1 MSLLEKASIITTP
14 TAYGVGV
21 LNSIKPAYALGENL
35 VVNGTFDTD
44 SDWTKGTGWTIS
56 GGKANSDGSQTGTS
70 NLFQNMGILSNKSV
84 KVEYTIS
91 NFSAGHLDLSFFGT
105 GLPASETRANANGNY
120 IWYVNIPTGHNGNVG
135 FSANSSFVGSVD
147 NFSVKVETEADFDFT
162 RNSSAT
168 RVNPDYLIQDVSIL
182 SSNLVQNGN
191 FSELGSQ
198 LITNGNF
205 ETDSGWTK
213 TNASIS
219 SGQATITVTGGAYS
233 RVNQAV
239 SYTSGKKYRLIANIK
254 GASGSS
260 GKEVRFMDNSSNI
273 GGLTTSNG
281 TITLNESVQTIE
293 LNWTANSNSGV
304 IENARSTSS
313 GDYSWDIYDI
323 SVKQVDPNDNWTLGT
338 GWSFGEDKVSAVSTS
353 VTTYQ
358 ISNIVSGKK
367 YLLKWE
373 ITDYTAGL
381 FAMAAGGNIIDYWK
395 SANGIYT
402 QTVIAGSS
410 GTIDLRCA
418 GFTGSVSNISVIEV
432 QQTDIPRLDYTNG
445 TASILL
451 EPQRTNLFE
460 YDIDFS
466 QSVWSKGNV
475 TLQSN
480 TAISPEGIQNA
491 SNIYPTNNVA
501 YIYNTTTA
509 SSSVY
514 TVSAYVKANGKN
526 VAWLYSNSGST
537 NGTIYFDLSDESMQ
551 VVAGS
556 GGTPTGTINKMPN
569 GWYRIT
575 YTTGTAIS
583 LTGGTGVGVS
593 DAKGSLNATQ
603 NGTDGILVYGLQLE
617 TGSYATSLI
626 HTSGSASTRAAE
638 TLNNAG
644 NSDLINSTE
653 GVLYAEISAL
663 ANDGANRCI
672 SLYDGTVNNRLT
684 LLFGSTN
691 NSIRALIKSNN
702 ATTFDAT
709 HIVNSTLNFHKIG
722 VKYKENDFALWIDGV
737 EVATDSSGATPIGLN
752 ALTFDTGN
760 GGQNLYGRCKTVAVF
775 KEALSDTE
783 LACLTSTNNREIF
796 LNYYYRMQYVGANTE
811 ALSCAEQTFN
821 I

>member
-1 MSLLEKASIITTP
+1 MSNLLQKASIVTTP

-91 NFSAGHLDLSFFGT
+91 NYSAGHLDLSFFGT

-191 FSELGSQ
+191 FSELGAEE
-198 LITNGNF
+198 ITNGDF
-205 ETDSGWTK
+205 SVDGTLTTSSYTLGWYSPDSGISISDGK
-213 TNASIS
+213 LIITNGASI
-219 SGQATITVTGGAYS
+219 GGRAYGTNG
-233 RVNQAV
+233 VNGI
-239 SYTSGKKYRLIANIK
+239 SFLTSGKSYKLVYTIEENNDNALVFYHN
-254 GASGSS
+254 GGSYVAAPNTV
-260 GKEVRFMDNSSNI
+260 GTHTI
-273 GGLTTSNG
+273 YYQAGG
-281 TITLNESVQTIE
+281 TIFILRN
-293 LNWTANSNSGV
+293 NTANATIKIDNV
-304 IENARSTSS
+304 
-313 GDYSWDIYDI
+313 
-323 SVKQVDPNDNWTLGT
+323 SVKQVDPNDNWILGT

-395 SANGIYT
+395 SANGIYS

-418 GFTGSVSNISVIEV
+418 GFTGSVSNISVIEI

-451 EPQRTNLFE
+451 EPQSTNLQTKSNE
-460 YDIDFS
+460 FS
-466 QSVWSKGNV
+466 TWTLASNV
-475 TLQSN
+475 TR
-480 TAISPEGIQNA
+480 TADYTLSPEGVSNA
-491 SNIYPTNNVA
+491 TRLQFTSNGYLANGTITSG
-501 YIYNTTTA
+501 TQ
-509 SSSVY
+509 Y
-514 TVSAYVKANGKN
+514 TVSVYAKRNDTGTQSFGFFVDGSGAVNSEMLLTSEWKRFSFTHTATNGSF
-526 VAWLYSNSGST
+526 VGLAGLSGADVSVYGMQLETLTYPTSYIPTSGST
-537 NGTIYFDLSDESMQ
+537 
-551 VVAGS
+551 V
-556 GGTPTGTINKMPN
+556 
-569 GWYRIT
+569 
-575 YTTGTAIS
+575 
-583 LTGGTGVGVS
+583 
-593 DAKGSLNATQ
+593 
-603 NGTDGILVYGLQLE
+603 
-617 TGSYATSLI
+617 
-626 HTSGSASTRAAE
+626 TRAAE

-653 GVLYAEISAL
+653 GVLYAEIAAL
-663 ANDGANRCI
+663 SDDLTFRTI
-672 SLYDGTVNNRLT
+672 TLSDGTTSNNVG
-684 LLFGSTN
+684 FGYRN
-691 NSIRALIKSNN
+691 NSNVIY
-702 ATTFDAT
+702 TFLQGV
-709 HIVNSTLNFHKIG
+709 VNSSSVVTVSNITDFNKVAI
-722 VKYKENDFALWIDGV
+722 KYKSGNFAMWVNGV
-737 EVATDSSGATPIGLN
+737 EVYTNAGTFTLNGLSEVS
-752 ALTFDTGN
+752 FDN
-760 GGQNLYGRCKTVAVF
+760 GGGAADFYGKCKTVAVF

-796 LNYYYRMQYVGANTE
+796 LNYYYRMQYVEANTE